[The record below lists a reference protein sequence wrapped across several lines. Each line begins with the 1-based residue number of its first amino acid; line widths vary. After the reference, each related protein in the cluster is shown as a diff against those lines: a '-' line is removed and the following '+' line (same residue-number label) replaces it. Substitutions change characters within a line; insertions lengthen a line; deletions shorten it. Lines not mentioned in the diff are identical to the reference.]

1 MSYMML
7 KHLHM
12 TFALLS
18 ALGFLLRGIWM
29 LMDSP
34 LLRHKLTRILP
45 HVIDTLLLVTA
56 VALIIISHLY
66 PFVVPWLTWK
76 LLLVVVYIVLGVF
89 ALRGAKTKP
98 VRTGLFVLNLGVL
111 ATIFW
116 LAVAKPY

>member
-29 LMDSP
+29 MMDSP
-34 LLRHKLTRILP
+34 LLQKKLTRILP
-45 HVIDTLLLVTA
+45 HVIDTLLLATA
-56 VALIIISHLY
+56 VALIIISHQY

-76 LLLVVVYIVLGVF
+76 LLLVIVYIGLGVF
-89 ALRGAKTKP
+89 ALRGAKTKRA
-98 VRTGLFVLNLGVL
+98 RTGLFVLNLGVL
-111 ATIFW
+111 AAIFW